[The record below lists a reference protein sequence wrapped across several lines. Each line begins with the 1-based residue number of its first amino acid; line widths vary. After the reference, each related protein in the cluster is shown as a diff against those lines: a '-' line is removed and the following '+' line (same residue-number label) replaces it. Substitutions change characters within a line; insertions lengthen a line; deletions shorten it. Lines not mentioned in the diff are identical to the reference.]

1 MSNIIKLSGT
11 KKGII
16 SVVKMDKPYGED
28 SESVASVAISL
39 NGDVEEVDWK
49 VHIPISNLNE
59 VIKALE
65 SLKA

>member
-1 MSNIIKLSGT
+1 MSNVKKLSGT

-39 NGDVEEVDWK
+39 KGDVEEVDWK

>member
-1 MSNIIKLSGT
+1 MSNVIKLSGT

-39 NGDVEEVDWK
+39 KGDVEEVDWK

>member
-1 MSNIIKLSGT
+1 MSDVIKLSGT

-39 NGDVEEVDWK
+39 KGDVEEVDWK

>member
-1 MSNIIKLSGT
+1 MSNIIKLSRT

-16 SVVKMDKPYGED
+16 SVVKMDKPYGEG
-28 SESVASVAISL
+28 SESVASIAISL
-39 NGDVEEVDWK
+39 RGDVEEVDWK

>member
-1 MSNIIKLSGT
+1 MSNVIKLSGT

-16 SVVKMDKPYGED
+16 SVVEMDKPYGED

-39 NGDVEEVDWK
+39 KGDVEEVDWK

>member
-1 MSNIIKLSGT
+1 MSNVIKLSGT

>member
-1 MSNIIKLSGT
+1 MSNVIKLSGT

-39 NGDVEEVDWK
+39 KGDVEEVDWK
-49 VHIPISNLNE
+49 VHIPMENIDD
-59 VIKALE
+59 VIKALQ

>member
-1 MSNIIKLSGT
+1 MSDVIKLSGT

-28 SESVASVAISL
+28 SESVASIAISL
-39 NGDVEEVDWK
+39 KGDVEEVDWK

>member
-1 MSNIIKLSGT
+1 MSNVIKLSGT

-16 SVVKMDKPYGED
+16 SVVEMDKPYGED

>member
-1 MSNIIKLSGT
+1 MSNVIKLSGT

-39 NGDVEEVDWK
+39 NGDIEEVDWK

>member
-1 MSNIIKLSGT
+1 MSDVIKLSGT

-39 NGDVEEVDWK
+39 KGDVEEVDWK

-59 VIKALE
+59 VIKVLE

>member
-1 MSNIIKLSGT
+1 MSNVIKLNGT
-11 KKGII
+11 KNGII